1 MTWVDGLGYIAALLV
16 FATHSMKTMIPLRI
30 LGIGSNLFFIAYGY
44 FGELYPNLILH
55 VVLLPLNLLRL
66 YQMLQLIAKVKQ
78 AAQSDLAMDW
88 LKPFMSKRACKAGE
102 VIFRKGDLSSALF
115 YTVSGRYRLN
125 EVGAD
130 IPAGQVIGEI
140 GLVAPDNK
148 RTLTFECVEGG
159 ELLTVGYGQ
168 IKQLYF
174 QNPQFGFYFL
184 QLITQRLFRD
194 ISRLESRLAT
204 ADASSSR
211 GSSGDPS
218 AT

>member
-78 AAQSDLAMDW
+78 ASQSDLTMDW

-102 VIFRKGDLSSALF
+102 IIFRKGDLSSALF

-159 ELLTVGYGQ
+159 ELLTVSYLQ

-211 GSSGDPS
+211 GSAGDPP